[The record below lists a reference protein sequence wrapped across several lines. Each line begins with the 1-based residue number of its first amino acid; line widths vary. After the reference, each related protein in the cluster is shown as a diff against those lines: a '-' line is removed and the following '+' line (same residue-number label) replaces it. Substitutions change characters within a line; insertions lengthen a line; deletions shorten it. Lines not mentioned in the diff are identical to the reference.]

1 MVLIRYCIICM
12 TMQHTIWIYADV
24 IWCHLVLSTSVP
36 MQDLKNFVCLEFWF
50 KHAVGGRA
58 HRSLHLQCP
67 FDFPP
72 THSKRIR
79 SHPGRRMMHNAVQ
92 WQWYAMRKWWHAIC
106 ETSCKAATLNNSQPM
121 PNLSFSPVNARR
133 KRKVRFRCSALHF
146 THVVCKN
153 QPNKL
158 FEVMVRC
165 ATYLGDV
172 WIYHTYMNTHMLYHF
187 MPEDIPGIMWF
198 CPGSLKP

>member
-1 MVLIRYCIICM
+1 MSPCSFNISANARFEELCLFGILIQACGGREGSSLTSFAMPIWFPAHSFQTNSFPPWEKNDAQCSAM
-12 TMQHTIWIYADV
+12 TMICNAKMMTCNLWNQ
-24 IWCHLVLSTSVP
+24 
-36 MQDLKNFVCLEFWF
+36 
-50 KHAVGGRA
+50 
-58 HRSLHLQCP
+58 LQ
-67 FDFPP
+67 
-72 THSKRIR
+72 S
-79 SHPGRRMMHNAVQ
+79 S
-92 WQWYAMRKWWHAIC
+92 
-106 ETSCKAATLNNSQPM
+106 NSQPM

-187 MPEDIPGIMWF
+187 MPEDIPGFMWF